1 MARLTARQVAR
12 RTARS
17 ADCRPVGRR
26 WAVEWPAR
34 LGRFGRVRSARA
46 AAPGRGGYGADTG
59 SATVWLLALA
69 MLGTTVF
76 AATVAVGTV
85 VAARHRA
92 ESAADLAAL
101 AAADRLLLDPDG
113 GCARAVGIAAAQGA
127 ALVSCAVDRSADAV
141 EVVAEVPVGGLPR
154 RLPVGPARAR
164 SRAGPV
170 RAPATA
176 AEDGLGEALGGPSG
190 PGTPGGTPSAA
201 PTAPGPLPAPGAPTA
216 PGGAVAS

>member
-1 MARLTARQVAR
+1 M
-12 RTARS
+12 
-17 ADCRPVGRR
+17 PG
-26 WAVEWPAR
+26 
-34 LGRFGRVRSARA
+34 
-46 AAPGRGGYGADTG
+46 GRGHRADTG

-69 MLGTTVF
+69 MLGTAVF

-127 ALVSCAVDRSADAV
+127 ALVSCAVDRFADAV

-170 RAPATA
+170 RAPVTA
-176 AEDGLGEALGGPSG
+176 AEDGLGEARDSPGGPGGPGG
-190 PGTPGGTPSAA
+190 PGTLGGTPSGA
-201 PTAPGPLPAPGAPTA
+201 PAAPGPPTASGPPSASSAPTA
-216 PGGAVAS
+216 PGGVVAS